1 MSQVIPEG
9 WKLFS
14 IDDFLDFSS
23 LFCDGDWVES
33 KDQDPEGGN
42 RLIQL
47 ADIGDGI
54 FLDKSNKYLN
64 DKQFRRLNCT
74 ELKEGDILIA
84 RMPDP
89 LGRACLFPG
98 LGGGCATVVDVAI
111 LRSPTADKHWLMY
124 MINSHVIRRQIESLS
139 AGTTRTRISRK
150 LFCRVLF
157 PTPSISAQKRIADIL
172 RAIDRAIAHT
182 EALIEK
188 YQQIK
193 AGLMHDLFTRGIGAD
208 GKLRPPRDEAP
219 ELYQES
225 AIGWI
230 PKDWVVNLIT
240 SCADVI
246 DPNPS
251 HRNPIYHDEGFPFI
265 STVEFDEFDQ
275 IQLDT
280 SRRVI
285 EEIVLEQERRCKLSK
300 SSIAFSRKGT
310 IGETR
315 ILPSHLRF
323 ALLDSL
329 CVINPVNINPSFL
342 FYLLRSHF
350 LKIQIRNMTMGQA
363 LPQMSIGRV
372 RELLIPVPQLAD
384 EQEKIESKLN
394 SIDEY
399 IFRNGRCLQKLRVKK
414 SGLMHDLLTGKVPV
428 KVHSDEVDHISN

>member
-33 KDQDPEGGN
+33 KDQDTEGGN

-54 FLDKSNKYLN
+54 FLDKSNKYMN

-89 LGRACLFPG
+89 LGRSCLFPQ
-98 LGGGCATVVDVAI
+98 LGECCATVVDVAI

-150 LFCRVLF
+150 LFGRVLF
-157 PTPSISAQKRIADIL
+157 PTPSISDQKRIADIL
-172 RAIDRAIAHT
+172 QAIDRAIAHT

-188 YQQIK
+188 YHQIK

-208 GKLRPPRDEAP
+208 GKLRPTREEAP

-225 AIGWI
+225 AIGSI
-230 PKDWVVNLIT
+230 PREWGIKPLAELTSKIVDGVHHTPDYVDHGIPFVTVKNLTGSSSIDFENLNYIDEKTHRMCYSRADPRPGDVLVTKDGTLGTCRIVREDMPEFSIFVSVALIRVT
-240 SCADVI
+240 EELTPKWLHFFFDSGSYLKQLGYLSSGTGLKHIHLEHFKKFQIALPKKNEQQQINKRVQI
-246 DPNPS
+246 
-251 HRNPIYHDEGFPFI
+251 
-265 STVEFDEFDQ
+265 VED
-275 IQLDT
+275 
-280 SRRVI
+280 
-285 EEIVLEQERRCKLSK
+285 KLS
-300 SSIAFSRKGT
+300 S
-310 IGETR
+310 
-315 ILPSHLRF
+315 
-323 ALLDSL
+323 
-329 CVINPVNINPSFL
+329 
-342 FYLLRSHF
+342 
-350 LKIQIRNMTMGQA
+350 
-363 LPQMSIGRV
+363 
-372 RELLIPVPQLAD
+372 
-384 EQEKIESKLN
+384 EKNTLSKL
-394 SIDEY
+394 IAE
-399 IFRNGRCLQKLRVKK
+399 KA
-414 SGLMHDLLTGKVPV
+414 GLMHDLLTGKVPV
-428 KVHSDEVDHISN
+428 KVNPNEVDHI